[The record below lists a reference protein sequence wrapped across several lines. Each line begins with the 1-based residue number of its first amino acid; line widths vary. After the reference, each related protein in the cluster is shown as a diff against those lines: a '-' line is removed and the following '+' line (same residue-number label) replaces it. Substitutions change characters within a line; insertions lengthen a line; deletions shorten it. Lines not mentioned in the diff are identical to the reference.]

1 MQLKIILQ
9 RFSGETA
16 SVLYDDF
23 SLEDQVNKNIKF
35 IYSEKREGHKILRNL
50 HCRVVLYSKYNGQ
63 IFGRDFENVF
73 AFSEYMKFNNDY
85 GLLKRWTFFSPTSI
99 RGSF

>member
-50 HCRVVLYSKYNGQ
+50 HCRFVLCSNGQ
-63 IFGRDFENVF
+63 IYCGDF
-73 AFSEYMKFNNDY
+73 AKYC
-85 GLLKRWTFFSPTSI
+85 GLLRI
-99 RGSF
+99 YEL